1 MTISA
6 IMNGNSK
13 FRYFNKICTLMKRQ
27 EMFIFQW
34 ERDSSRSYNYTP
46 SLIRTL
52 YGKTYSKLTIET
64 LDRGVKYV

>member
-1 MTISA
+1 MRIDEKTR
-6 IMNGNSK
+6 NVH
-13 FRYFNKICTLMKRQ
+13 
-27 EMFIFQW
+27 FQW
-34 ERDSSRSYNYTP
+34 ERDSSRSYSYTP